1 MIVKQKSMNVSV
13 SGDEWR
19 SVVDGCGNRWWW
31 RGQSVGNF
39 GNLLVNVITKLEKK
53 KNYGINI
60 PYFVW
65 LSN

>member
-1 MIVKQKSMNVSV
+1 MSV

-19 SVVDGCGNRWWW
+19 RVVDGCGNRWWW
-31 RGQSVGNF
+31 QGQSVGNI
-39 GNLLVNVITKLEKK
+39 GNLLVNVITKYK
-53 KNYGINI
+53 KNAGGINI

>member
-1 MIVKQKSMNVSV
+1 MSV

-19 SVVDGCGNRWWW
+19 RVIDGCGNRWWW
-31 RGQSVGNF
+31 QGKSVGNI
-39 GNLLVNVITKLEKK
+39 GNLLVNVITKYK
-53 KNYGINI
+53 KNAGGINI